1 MKKNLFAAFVV
12 AILSI
17 CASNAY
23 AQNYAVVDS
32 EKIFK
37 SIESYNTAVK
47 ELESQSKNYQQQ
59 IDQAFDE
66 LEKEYN
72 TYQSVKASYSAS
84 QRSAAERKIISREE
98 EITKF
103 QEQVFGENGTIEKM
117 RDEKL
122 KPIQD
127 KVFKIIDEY
136 AAAKGLGLIIDIA
149 SNPIVLYYA
158 PSADK
163 TQEIIKIVNNN

>member
-1 MKKNLFAAFVV
+1 MKKHLLAAMVV
-12 AILSI
+12 ALFSI
-17 CASNAY
+17 VGSKAY

-37 SIESYNTAVK
+37 SIAGYNSAVS
-47 ELESQSKNYQQQ
+47 ELESKSKAYQKQ
-59 IDQAFDE
+59 IDEAFDE

-72 TYQSVKASYSAS
+72 NYQSMKASYSAS

-103 QEQVFGENGTIEKM
+103 QEQIFGEDGTIEKL
-117 RDEKL
+117 REEKL

-136 AAAKGLGLIIDIA
+136 AANNGWDLVIDIA
-149 SNPIVLYYA
+149 SNPTVLYYA
-158 PSADK
+158 PKADK